1 VLDILCK
8 RDSEWRKLALQICGC
23 PHKANDLVQD
33 MYIKLMNKKEPVNTS
48 FVYHT
53 MKHIFIDS
61 IRKVNPEVSTD
72 DFKRIS
78 NIDDND
84 KTQERFELLDMIKE
98 CSWFEREVLLLTHE
112 KSLRKASEDT
122 GVFYG
127 VLNYHKQKALS
138 KLKEKYGRTKR

>member
-1 VLDILCK
+1 
-8 RDSEWRKLALQICGC
+8 
-23 PHKANDLVQD
+23 
-33 MYIKLMNKKEPVNTS
+33 
-48 FVYHT
+48 